1 MYLNCH
7 SYYSLRYGT
16 LPVEKLVDEAVRCGV
31 QALAL
36 TDINNSTGIMEFIQ
50 VCADK
55 GVKPIAGIEF
65 RRDDELLYV
74 GLARNNEGFR
84 ELNDFLSRHNLRN
97 QPLPDRP
104 EPLENVFWI
113 LPLGSS
119 EVAKW
124 RNSEKENSE
133 KRKAKSET
141 EDSYI
146 SPFRHFAT
154 TLLNTF
160 IGVHPASMNRLV
172 LSRHRHLLDRMVIW
186 QPVTVLDEKSFE
198 LHRNFRA
205 VDKNVLLSRLDPGQ
219 LASPDEIMRPMDDLL
234 EPYLEFPGI
243 IRNTERLI
251 EDCSIGFDFRECKN
265 KKSFT
270 GDVYDDHVLL
280 EKLALDGLHYRYG
293 PGNTEALKRVKH
305 ELGIISR
312 MGFSAYFL
320 IAWDIIRYSMSR
332 GFYHVGRG
340 SGANSIVA
348 YCLKITDVDPIDLDL
363 YFERFINPKRTSPP
377 DFDIDYS
384 WKERDEV
391 LDYIFKRHGH
401 EHTALLGAM
410 STFRDRSIIRELGKV
425 HGLPK
430 QEMDLFIK
438 NPGDAINN
446 NHIIKKIN
454 ELGEM
459 MADFPN
465 MRTIH
470 AGGVL
475 ISEHPITCYTSLDM
489 PPKGFPTTQFDMY
502 IAEDIGFEKLD
513 ILSQRGI
520 GHIYETAGIVLKN
533 KSLSVD
539 VHRVNEFKADE
550 EVKNLLR
557 VGKTIGCFYVE
568 SPAMRGLLKKL
579 HCDNYRSL
587 VAASSII
594 RPGVARSGMMREYIF
609 RFHNPGKFKHMHP
622 IIEEQ
627 LKETF
632 GVMVYQEDVLKICH
646 HFAGLDLADADVLR
660 RAMSGKYR
668 SKKELQRIVD
678 KFFENCRKFGY
689 PEEVTKEVW
698 RQIESFAGY
707 SFSKAHSASY
717 AVESYQSLF
726 LKAHYPLE
734 FMVGVINNFGGF
746 YPSWVYFNE
755 AKNWGAKIHPPCV
768 NRGEYKTCISGKDV
782 YVGFVHINGLET
794 AVGKAIADV
803 RCTKYDVQIVS
814 GSEKRKA
821 RSENESSC
829 ILHPASDGE
838 YTNLEDFIQRVPAS
852 LEQVVILIRAGAFR
866 FTGKPKALLLWEAHM
881 LMGKNMQLPVGAK
894 KRGGKAGLV
903 NGDGQGSIPPAEV
916 RSLGRRRVN
925 KEQSLVSDHPGAY
938 VSRSLHSVAD
948 IPLVANQS
956 LFNTQPR
963 KFELPAL
970 AQSTIEEVYDEIELL
985 GWPVSNS
992 YFELLETQF
1001 RGEVMAGEMMS
1012 RLGRKVRML
1021 GLLVTIK
1028 YVRTVRKEWM
1038 HFGTFID
1045 FEGQF
1050 FDTVH
1055 FPRAVEKYPFRGE
1068 GVYLVMGKIVEEFGF
1083 PSLEVEKMAK
1093 MPLQKDPRS

>member
-16 LPVEKLVDEAVRCGV
+16 LSVEKLVEEAVRCGV

-50 VCADK
+50 VCTDK

-65 RRDDELLYV
+65 RRNDELLYV

-84 ELNDFLSRHNLRN
+84 ELNEFLSRHNIRN
-97 QPLPDRP
+97 QPLPDKP
-104 EPLENVFWI
+104 EGLENVRWVVS
-113 LPLGSS
+113 PQ
-119 EVAKW
+119 V
-124 RNSEKENSE
+124 SE
-133 KRKAKSET
+133 KRETRSEKRT
-141 EDSYI
+141 DLSLPHNPATSLPSTYI
-146 SPFRHFAT
+146 GLP
-154 TLLNTF
+154 
-160 IGVHPASMNRLV
+160 PASANRLI
-172 LSRHRHLLDRMVIW
+172 LSRHRHLMDRMVIW
-186 QPVTVLDEKSFE
+186 QPVTVLDEKSYE

-205 VDKNVLLSRLDPGQ
+205 VDKNVLLSRLEPGQ
-219 LASPDEIMRPMDDLL
+219 LASPSEVMMPIDDLL
-234 EPYLEFPGI
+234 EPYREFPGI
-243 IRNTERLI
+243 IRNTEKLM

-265 KKSFT
+265 KRSFT
-270 GDVYDDHVLL
+270 GNVYDDQVLL
-280 EKLALDGLHYRYG
+280 EKLALDGLQYRYG
-293 PGNTEALKRVKH
+293 SGNTEAVNRIKH

-340 SGANSIVA
+340 SGANSIIA

-391 LDYIFKRHGH
+391 LDYIFKRYGH

-438 NPGDAINN
+438 HPEDAIHN

-502 IAEDIGFEKLD
+502 VAEDIGFEKLD

-520 GHIYETAGIVLKN
+520 GHIYETAGIVRRN
-533 KSLSVD
+533 KGVSVD
-539 VHRVNEFKADE
+539 VHRINEFKADE
-550 EVKNLLR
+550 EVKKLLR
-557 VGKTIGCFYVE
+557 IGKTIGCFYVE

-579 HCDNYRSL
+579 HCDSYRSL

-594 RPGVARSGMMREYIF
+594 RPGVARSGMMKEYIF
-609 RFHNPGKFKHMHP
+609 RFHNPGKFKYMHP
-622 IIEEQ
+622 IMEEQ
-627 LKETF
+627 LKETY

-678 KFFENCRKFGY
+678 KFFENCRRFGY

-755 AKNWGAKIHPPCV
+755 ARNWGAKIHPPCV
-768 NRGEYKTCISGKDV
+768 NRGEYKTCIRGEDV
-782 YVGFVHINGLET
+782 YVGFVHVNGLE
-794 AVGKAIADV
+794 AVVGKAIAGNREPGTGNRITSHESRITD
-803 RCTKYDVQIVS
+803 
-814 GSEKRKA
+814 RKA
-821 RSENESSC
+821 GSENESSR
-829 ILHPASDGE
+829 ILHPASCGE
-838 YTNLEDFIQRVPAS
+838 YRDLEDFIERVPAS
-852 LEQVVILIRAGAFR
+852 LEQLIILIRAGAFR
-866 FTGKPKALLLWEAHM
+866 FTCKPKALLLWEAHM
-881 LMGKNMQLPVGAK
+881 LLGCRKQGVGSRKQGAGNRKQETGFLVPVPDS
-894 KRGGKAGLV
+894 RFPIPV
-903 NGDGQGSIPPAEV
+903 SRFPFPGSP
-916 RSLGRRRVN
+916 LGRRHVN
-925 KEQSLVSDHPGAY
+925 KEHSLVTDHPEAY
-938 VSRSLHSVAD
+938 FSRSLHPAAD
-948 IPLVANQS
+948 IPMVADQS
-956 LFNTQPR
+956 LFNTRPK

-970 AQSTIEEVYDEIELL
+970 AQSTLEEVYDEIELL

-992 YFELLETQF
+992 YFELLETPF
-1001 RGEVMAGEMMS
+1001 RGEIMAREMMGKS
-1012 RLGRKVRML
+1012 GKKVRML

-1055 FPRAVEKYPFRGE
+1055 FPKAVEKYPFRGE

-1093 MPLQKDPRS
+1093 MPLKKDPRS